1 MNENKKERYIMTNK
15 NKKFRSMI
23 PRMVNKL
30 REDRNLTYR
39 ICAIAFDKKN
49 DMLGLQMNGHR
60 ESLSNRKGAGLHAEA
75 ELMKRYG
82 KTIDKIYILR
92 VGNSYDALPIHPC
105 ENCAKIAAKLGI
117 KIIPLHEEI
126 ENLTD
131 LIK

>member
-1 MNENKKERYIMTNK
+1 
-15 NKKFRSMI
+15 MI

-49 DMLGLQMNGHR
+49 DFLGMQMNGHR
-60 ESLSNRKGAGLHAEA
+60 ESLSNRRGAGLHAEA

-82 KTIDKIYILR
+82 KLIDKIYILR